1 MACPGI
7 ARAALPTAALQ
18 RVALPCVALGGALLA
33 VLTMAPA
40 VAQAQR
46 MNIALSRLSIA
57 GDPMNPA
64 GDPCPGAGF
73 CADNDAWASLMTQ
86 FTGALIPPLVEPART
101 RGPRSFYLG
110 VETMFTGI
118 ESSADYWQRGT
129 EGDGAVADRNRA
141 VDSVFTWTRLS
152 IRKPLPFGFELGTS
166 AGHLV
171 NTDYFT
177 LGLEIRWALLEG
189 WTGRDWWVPDLA
201 VRGAVQTLVG
211 DAQFNATVVSIDATL
226 SNSVVIG
233 DAFELSPY
241 LAGQINWAFADTELV
256 DLTPT
261 RDAWR
266 ECAPT
271 PPDPVTGARVTC
283 TGDSSDFNNN
293 TVFRSIRT
301 MRPRMIMGA
310 QARYEL
316 ITVNLAFSFDINT
329 PAENDAS
336 LSASLPRQWR
346 LDLGLGFSY

>member
-1 MACPGI
+1 VLSCG
-7 ARAALPTAALQ
+7 LL
-18 RVALPCVALGGALLA
+18 VSSLLVCNLLVGGLA
-33 VLTMAPA
+33 APA
-40 VAQAQR
+40 EAQR
-46 MNIALSRLSIA
+46 MNLALSRLRVA
-57 GDPMNPA
+57 GGTPDCPA
-64 GDPCPGAGF
+64 AF
-73 CADNDAWASLMTQ
+73 CADNDAWSSLATQ
-86 FTGALIPPLVEPART
+86 LSGALIPPLVEPART

-110 VETMFTGI
+110 VETMLTGI
-118 ESSADYWQRGT
+118 EASQGYWQLGT
-129 EGDGAVADRNRA
+129 EGDGAPGADRNRS
-141 VDSVFTWTRLS
+141 VDSILAWTRVS

-166 AGHLV
+166 AGYLV

-201 VRGAVQTLVG
+201 IRGAVQTLVG
-211 DAQFNATVVSIDATL
+211 DAQFNTTVVAIDATL

-241 LAGQINWAFADTELV
+241 LAGQINWVFADTELV

-261 RDAWR
+261 VDAYR
-266 ECAPT
+266 LCNPL
-271 PPDPVTGARVTC
+271 PPDATSGSRINC
-283 TGDSSDFNNN
+283 QGDPSDFNNN

-316 ITVNLAFSFDINT
+316 ATVNVAFSFDLLT
-329 PAENDAS
+329 PREADAS
-336 LSASLPRQWR
+336 LADSLPRQWR